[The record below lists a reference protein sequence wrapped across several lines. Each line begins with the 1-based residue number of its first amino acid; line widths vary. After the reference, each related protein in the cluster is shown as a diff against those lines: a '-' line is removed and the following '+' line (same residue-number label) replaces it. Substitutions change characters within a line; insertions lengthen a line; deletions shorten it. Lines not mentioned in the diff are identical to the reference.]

1 MSATRPGLRRRL
13 AEAVTITASILV
25 AFGIDAWW
33 DGVQQRAQDE
43 SHLENVLRE
52 LRATDELLDDA
63 IRLHRYSETLAHA
76 VLEMT
81 SAGGSNVPVDSLD
94 TLIVELYNS
103 YVINPPT
110 GALQAA
116 ILSGAVARLSDEVLK
131 SQLLGWDSLLE
142 DLLEE
147 ERAGLAGAFDFQ
159 RFLAQRVSV
168 WGPTNAG
175 GVTISGETVGE
186 RGRNL
191 PPTRHQRGPAALL
204 NDMEFENEI
213 LILLAYANASLSEAT
228 RFRASLDDVIERLE
242 TELE

>member
-1 MSATRPGLRRRL
+1 MSPTPLGWRSRF
-13 AEAVTITASILV
+13 AEAVTITLSILV

-33 DGVQQRAQDE
+33 EGVQQRAQDE
-43 SHLENVLRE
+43 SHLESVLRE
-52 LRATDELLDDA
+52 LRVTDKLLDDA
-63 IRLHRYSETLAHA
+63 IRLHQYSERLAHA

-81 SAGGSNVPVDSLD
+81 SAGGSSAPVDSLN

-116 ILSGAVARLSDEVLK
+116 ILSGAVARLPDEMLK

-159 RFLAQRVSV
+159 AFLAERVSV

-213 LILLAYANASLSEAT
+213 LILLGYATASLSEAT
-228 RFRASLDDVIERLE
+228 SFRASLDDAMARLE
-242 TELE
+242 AVLN